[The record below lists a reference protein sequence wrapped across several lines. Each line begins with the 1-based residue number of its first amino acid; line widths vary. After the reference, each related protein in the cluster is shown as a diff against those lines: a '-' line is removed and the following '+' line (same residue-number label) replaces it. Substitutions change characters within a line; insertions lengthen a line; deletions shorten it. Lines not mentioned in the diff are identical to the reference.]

1 MKVKNFSDPVFI
13 SPHVLAYLI
22 LEYTYSITGVILNT
36 RELHMLLAMTFFFY
50 AVVSTLD
57 IIVKIVKTEQT
68 NDKVEP
74 KTKLPPWS
82 RKLLTSIEENNFQ
95 V

>member
-50 AVVSTLD
+50 AVVWTTLD
-57 IIVKIVKTEQT
+57 LIVKMVKTEQT

-74 KTKLPPWS
+74 
-82 RKLLTSIEENNFQ
+82 
-95 V
+95 